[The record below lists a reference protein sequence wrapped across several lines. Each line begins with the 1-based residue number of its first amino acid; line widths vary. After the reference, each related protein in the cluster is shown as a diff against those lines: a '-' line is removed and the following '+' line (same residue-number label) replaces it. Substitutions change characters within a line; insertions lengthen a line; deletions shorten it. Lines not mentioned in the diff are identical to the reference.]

1 MPFHKPTKRNR
12 IVPSLLALG
21 LATGLATGLS
31 ACGKKT
37 NTAEKKV
44 TQTVQAKPA
53 VLGSFGL
60 ELANMDKSVKPGD
73 DFFQFMNGTWLK
85 NTEIPAD
92 KSNYGSFNI
101 LGDRSEAQVKAIIQ
115 DMAATKAAPGSDEQK
130 IGELYAT
137 FMDTDTIEKNGLTP
151 IQADLAAIRAV
162 ADHSA
167 AAAMMGN
174 PAFGLLAPVGGWVD
188 VDVKETDKYIFYI
201 TQSGL
206 GMPNKTYYL
215 DEGDK
220 FHDYRIAYVAF
231 MAKMLEAAGRNKKA
245 WLYAEAVMDFETQL
259 AEVHWDPAK
268 RRERDLTY
276 NKMDIDALVNYAP
289 GFDWRTMMNA
299 SGLGAEKTIIV
310 RENDALQAS
319 AKIFGET
326 DMDIIR
332 DYMTIHYTSSNAAY
346 LPKDIDDARFE
357 FYSKTLRGTEV
368 QRDRWKRGVG
378 QVSGVL
384 GEAIGKVYVERHF
397 PPAAKAQMD
406 ELVENLRATFKES
419 IEKSDWMGEA
429 TKVEAKDKLKKFYAK
444 IGYPKIW
451 TNYSDLKIDKNDLI
465 GSIKSANTWQ
475 WNDMISDLGGPIDR
489 EEWGMTPQTVNAYYR
504 PSLNEI
510 VFPAAILQ
518 APFFDPNADAAVNYG
533 GIGAV
538 IGHEMGHGFDDQG
551 AKSDGDGRQRNWWSP
566 EDEAAFKAKSQ
577 ALVAQYNAFSPL
589 PDQHV
594 NGQLTLGENIGD
606 LTGITMAYAAY
617 KRSLGGEEAPE
628 INGLTGDQRFF
639 LSYSQIWQRKFR
651 DDALLARLK
660 TDPHSPGQYRANGIV
675 RNFDPW
681 YEAFDVQP
689 GDALYL
695 APEDRVKIW

>member
-1 MPFHKPTKRNR
+1 MPLNKL

-21 LATGLATGLS
+21 LATGLS
-31 ACGKKT
+31 ACGDKSAT
-37 NTAEKKV
+37 VTEVVQVQTAE
-44 TQTVQAKPA
+44 
-53 VLGSFGL
+53 LGTFGI
-60 ELANMDKSVKPGD
+60 ELANMDKTVKAGD
-73 DFFQFMNGTWLK
+73 DFFQYVNGTWLK

-115 DMAATKAAPGSDEQK
+115 DMAASASTAGSDEQK
-130 IGELYAT
+130 IGDLYAA
-137 FMDTDTIEKNGLTP
+137 FMDTETIEQNGLAP
-151 IQADLAAIRAV
+151 IEADLTAIRAV

-167 AAAMMGN
+167 AATMMGN
-174 PAFGLLAPVGGWVD
+174 PALGLRAPVGGWVD

-215 DEGDK
+215 DEGEK
-220 FHDYRIAYVAF
+220 FDGYRAAYVTFLAS
-231 MAKMLEAAGRNKKA
+231 MLEAAGEDNA
-245 WLYAEAVMDFETQL
+245 AERAAAVMAFETSI
-259 AEVHWDPAK
+259 ATAHWDPSK

-276 NKMDIDALVNYAP
+276 NKMDMDALIEYAP
-289 GFDWRTMMNA
+289 GFDWAAMMAA
-299 SGLGAEKTIIV
+299 SGLSAEKTVIV

-319 AKIFGET
+319 AKLFGNT
-326 DMDIIR
+326 DISIIR
-332 DYMTIHYTSSNAAY
+332 DYMLAHYISGNAAY
-346 LPKDIDDARFE
+346 LPKSIDDARFE

-368 QRDRWKRGVG
+368 QRDRWKRGVS

-397 PPAAKAQMD
+397 PPAAKQQMD
-406 ELVENLRATFKES
+406 DLVENLRVAFKEG
-419 IEKSDWMGEA
+419 INGSDWMGDA
-429 TKVEAKDKLKKFYAK
+429 TKVEAKDKLQKFYAK
-444 IGYPKIW
+444 IGYPKTW
-451 TNYSDLKIDKNDLI
+451 TDYSSLEVDKDDLVS
-465 GSIKSANTWQ
+465 SIKAANVWQ
-475 WNDMISDLGGPIDR
+475 WNDMISDLGGPIDK

-551 AKSDGDGRQRNWWSP
+551 AKSDGDGRQRNWWSE
-566 EDEAAFKAKSQ
+566 EDQAAFKAKSQ
-577 ALVAQYNAFSPL
+577 ALVAQYNEFSPL
-589 PDQHV
+589 PGQNV

-617 KRSLGGEEAPE
+617 KRSLGGAEAPV
-628 INGLTGDQRFF
+628 IDGLTGDQRFF
-639 LSYSQIWQRKFR
+639 LSYGQIWQRKFR
-651 DDALLARLK
+651 DDALISRLK
-660 TDPHSPGQYRANGIV
+660 ADPHSPGEYRANGIV
-675 RNFDPW
+675 RNFDQW
-681 YEAFDVQP
+681 YVAFDVQP

>member
-1 MPFHKPTKRNR
+1 MPLNKLL
-12 IVPSLLALG
+12 VPSLLALG
-21 LATGLATGLS
+21 LATGLS
-31 ACGKKT
+31 ACGDKSAT
-37 NTAEKKV
+37 VTEVVQIQTAD
-44 TQTVQAKPA
+44 
-53 VLGSFGL
+53 LGTFGI
-60 ELANMDKSVKPGD
+60 ELANMDKTVKPGD
-73 DFFQFMNGTWLK
+73 DFFQYVNGTWLK

-115 DMAATKAAPGSDEQK
+115 DMAAADSTAGSDEQK
-130 IGELYAT
+130 IGDLYAA
-137 FMDTDTIEKNGLTP
+137 FMDTDTIEKNGLAP
-151 IQADLAAIRAV
+151 IKADLAAIRAV

-174 PAFGLLAPVGGWVD
+174 PALSLRAPAGGWVD
-188 VDVKETDKYIFYI
+188 VDVKETDKYIFYV

-206 GMPNKTYYL
+206 GMSNKTYYL
-215 DEGDK
+215 DEGETFDG
-220 FHDYRIAYVAF
+220 YRAAYAAF
-231 MAKMLEAAGRNKKA
+231 LTSMLEAAGEENA
-245 WLYAEAVMDFETQL
+245 AERAAAVMAFE
-259 AEVHWDPAK
+259 ANIAAAHWDPAK

-276 NKMDIDALVNYAP
+276 NKMDIDALVAYAP
-289 GFDWRTMMNA
+289 GFDWVAMLDA
-299 SGLGAEKTIIV
+299 SGLGAEKTVIV

-319 AKIFGET
+319 AKIFGDT
-326 DMDIIR
+326 DMDVIR
-332 DYMTIHYTSSNAAY
+332 DYMTIHYISANAAY
-346 LPKDIDDARFE
+346 LPKSIDDARFA
-357 FYSKTLRGTEV
+357 FYSKALRGTEV

-397 PPAAKAQMD
+397 PPAAKQQMD
-406 ELVENLRATFKES
+406 DLVENLRVAFKDG
-419 IEKSDWMGEA
+419 INNSDWMGED

-444 IGYPKIW
+444 IGYPKNW
-451 TNYSDLKIDKNDLI
+451 TDYSSLAVDKTDLI
-465 GSIKSANTWQ
+465 SSIKAANTWQ
-475 WNDMISDLGGPIDR
+475 WNDMISDLGGPIDK

-551 AKSDGDGRQRNWWSP
+551 SKSDGDGKQRNWWSE

-577 ALVAQYNAFSPL
+577 ALVAQYNEFSPL
-589 PDQHV
+589 EGQNV
-594 NGQLTLGENIGD
+594 NGQMTLGENIGD

-617 KRSLGGEEAPE
+617 KNSLDGKEAPV
-628 INGLTGDQRFF
+628 IDGLTGDQRFF
-639 LSYSQIWQRKFR
+639 LSYAQIWQRKFR
-651 DDALLARLK
+651 DDALIARLK
-660 TDPHSPGQYRANGIV
+660 TDPHSPGEYRANGIV
-675 RNFDPW
+675 RNFDQW
-681 YEAFDVQP
+681 YTAFDVQP